1 MEKFLSSNKTAYR
14 LLRTIAQGIIGVIV
28 AYIDV
33 IVGTIAIPDEF
44 RPMIVALVMAILSPI
59 MSELGASAAEEEP
72 EDEIDY
78 IEEADEEEEDEA

>member
-1 MEKFLSSNKTAYR
+1 MNIFLSSNKTAYR

-59 MSELGASAAEEEP
+59 MSELGKKNESEEGEV
-72 EDEIDY
+72 EEY
-78 IEEADEEEEDEA
+78 EEADDETEE